1 MVKEICD
8 NCIYQKDC
16 KPNII
21 QYTQSHTDLGVTH
34 TATVIK
40 CLSYVPIR
48 IPNIDREELRQMAIA
63 NHDIEK
69 LVITLLRRNNGEKD
83 SRAKTKRRR

>member
-1 MVKEICD
+1 MVKEICE

-16 KPNII
+16 RPNII

-48 IPNIDREELRQMAIA
+48 ILNIDREELRQMARA
-63 NHDIEK
+63 NHNIEK
-69 LVITLLRRNNGEKD
+69 LVQILLRRNNGEKD
-83 SRAKTKRRR
+83 SRAKSKRKR

>member
-1 MVKEICD
+1 MVKEICE

-40 CLSYVPIR
+40 CLNYTPIR

-63 NHDIEK
+63 NHNIEK

-83 SRAKTKRRR
+83 SRAKPKRR